1 MISVCMASYNGAQ
14 YIKKQIS
21 SILKQLGENDEL
33 IISDDGSN
41 DGTIEVINSFND
53 KRIVLLNHTR
63 NENIRK
69 TTYPHY
75 LVSSN
80 YENALLHS
88 SGDLIFLADQDDI
101 WIDNKIETTISY
113 LESYSMVM
121 SDCFVINENDQIVS
135 DSFLNS
141 IALPRGLFRN
151 VSRPIYHGCCMAFR
165 REILSLALPFPK
177 KMILHDTWIGILAEN
192 FGDVK
197 YIEDKLVM
205 YRRHLKNSSFS
216 EGKSKNTIFFRIR
229 YRIELFGQALK
240 RIIFVKCNSKS
251 LAS

>member
-21 SILKQLGENDEL
+21 SILEQLGENDEL

-53 KRIVLLNHTR
+53 NRIVLLNHTR
-63 NENIRK
+63 NKNIRK

-88 SGDLIFLADQDDI
+88 SGDVIFLADQDDI
-101 WIDNKIETTISY
+101 WIDNKIETTIFY
-113 LESYSMVM
+113 LRSHSMVM
-121 SDCFVINENDQIVS
+121 SDCLVINENDEIVS
-135 DSFLNS
+135 NSFFNS
-141 IALPRGLFRN
+141 IRLPGGLFRN
-151 VSRPIYHGCCMAFR
+151 IHRPVYHGCCMAFK
-165 REILSLALPFPK
+165 REVLTLALPFPR
-177 KMILHDTWIGILAEN
+177 KMILHDTWLGILAES
-192 FGDVK
+192 FGNVK
-197 YIEDKLVM
+197 YIDNKLVM

-216 EGKSKNTIFFRIR
+216 EGKSKNAIFFRIQ
-229 YRIELFGQALK
+229 YRVELFYQALK
-240 RIIFVKCNSKS
+240 RIITVRWNSKS
-251 LAS
+251 SAF